1 MVVGGRGCEMSR
13 VQVAL
18 RLMSGDM
25 RRCIVLG
32 RLFPKRTCGQE
43 SRTHRL
49 AFMYL
54 IECDSQIVL
63 LLDSSARE
71 DDAQEQRDECLDGAH
86 DVYSLKDVLI
96 FENGDG
102 RLILSKLEVRGTCG
116 LTGYDEFAADR
127 SVHAHFRKERD
138 L

>member
-1 MVVGGRGCEMSR
+1 MSR

-32 RLFPKRTCGQE
+32 RLFPKRTCGRE

-63 LLDSSARE
+63 PLDSRARE
-71 DDAQEQRDECLDGAH
+71 VYAQEQRDECLDGAH

-102 RLILSKLEVRGTCG
+102 RLILSKLGVLEVRGTCG